1 MLTLLLS
8 LAQAG
13 WWHTDGNQ
21 IKDAAGNV
29 VRFSGVN
36 WHGMD
41 SENRIPHGLWGG
53 TNRSIEDHL
62 DQMKAAGFNLIRLPF
77 STDIFG
83 GAKPRPEAIDP
94 VKNGDLI
101 GPTCLEI
108 LDRIVASA
116 GARGIRIILDYHR
129 LAGGA
134 ASESGHWYDSTHTE
148 AGWIANWKALVGR
161 YTTNPTVVGVDLFN
175 EVHNGV
181 TWEADN
187 VNVAHNWRWAAK
199 RCADEILSVH
209 PNLLICVQG
218 LDAYKGTAGWWG
230 AVLLGVKDH
239 PLTLSVPNRL
249 VYTIHDYGPI
259 VFDQTFHQP
268 ANGFPGN
275 LPAHW
280 DAQWGFVHDD
290 NLAPVWIGEWGSF
303 LDPAKPKGDR
313 EMQWANAL
321 RSYIQAKGLSWTW
334 WTWTP
339 ESGDT
344 GGILLDG
351 YTGVNTAKT
360 TFLAPVQY
368 PGFAGTPPAGQT
380 PYGGTARPIAGV
392 IEAED
397 FDAGGEGLAYHD
409 SEAANQGGQ
418 YRTEGVDIEATPG
431 GHNVGWLAAGEWL
444 EYSVN
449 VAAAGTYDVEVR
461 VASAQAGGSF
471 HLEID
476 GAALGTSTPVPNTG
490 GWQTW
495 TTVTLTDLTLAAG
508 ARVLRFAV
516 DAGPFNVDKM
526 TFTATSAAPPP
537 PAPPASP
544 APAVAG
550 DDGDSNDSRCGCG
563 TAAGRLPWAL
573 GALAALLLLR
583 RR

>member
-1 MLTLLLS
+1 M
-8 LAQAG
+8 
-13 WWHTDGNQ
+13 
-21 IKDAAGNV
+21 

-108 LDRIVASA
+108 VDRIVASA

-129 LAGGA
+129 LAGGG
-134 ASESGHWYDSTHTE
+134 ASESGHWYDATHSE
-148 AGWIANWKALVGR
+148 AQWIANWKALVGR

-199 RCADEILSVH
+199 RCANEILSVN

-218 LDAYKGTAGWWG
+218 MDQYNGTAGWWG

-239 PLTLSVPNRL
+239 PLTLSVPHRL

-259 VFDQTFHQP
+259 VFDQTFHQT

-275 LPAHW
+275 LPTHW
-280 DAQWGFVHDD
+280 DTQWGFVH
-290 NLAPVWIGEWGSF
+290 NEGIAPIWIGEWGSF
-303 LDPAKPKGDR
+303 LDPSKPKADR
-313 EMQWANAL
+313 ELQWANAL

-334 WTWTP
+334 WCWTP
-339 ESGDT
+339 ESQDT

-351 YTGVNTAKT
+351 YTGTNTAKT
-360 TFLAPVQY
+360 SFLAPVQY
-368 PGFAGTPPAGQT
+368 AGTTTPPPPSTSHAV
-380 PYGGTARPIAGV
+380 PGT

-397 FDAGGEGLAYHD
+397 FDAYHD
-409 SEAANQGGQ
+409 SDPANQGGQ
-418 YRTEGVDIEATPG
+418 YRTSEGVDIEATAG
-431 GHNVGWLAAGEWL
+431 GYNVGWTAAGEWL
-444 EYSVN
+444 EFAVD
-449 VAAAGTYDVEVR
+449 VAAGTYAIDVR
-461 VASAQAGGSF
+461 VATPMDGASF
-471 HLEID
+471 HLELD

-495 TTVTLTDLTLAAG
+495 TTVTRSNLTLPAG
-508 ARVLRFAV
+508 AHVLRFTV
-516 DAGPFNVDKM
+516 DAGPFNVDRM
-526 TFTATSAAPPP
+526 TLTATPTAPPP
-537 PAPPASP
+537 PAP
-544 APAVAG
+544 APAVSSGGG
-550 DDGDSNDSRCGCG
+550 DDSDDSGCGCG
-563 TAAGRLPWAL
+563 TATFASPWTAL
-573 GALAALLLLR
+573 LALLLVNVYATR
-583 RR
+583 KR